1 MFALVDVNS
10 FYASCEK
17 VFRPDL
23 AGKPVIV
30 LSNNDG
36 CVIARSSEAK
46 KLGVKMGELYYE
58 RHSFYRQNNI
68 NIFSSNYVLY
78 ADMSNRVMSLLST
91 FAPRL
96 EIYSIDEAFLDFAG
110 MNNTFNLE
118 EYGSKIQSTILQNTH
133 LPVGIGIAPT
143 KTLAKLANH
152 AAKTWKKTGGVVELS
167 SEQRQRKLLSLI
179 PIEEVW
185 GIGRRIS
192 AKLRIMDVNTALDL
206 ANASVATIRKTFGV
220 TLERT
225 LRELNGEPCIE
236 LEDVRKIK
244 QQILCS
250 RSFGQK
256 VLDIETMR
264 KAVCDYAERAA
275 EKLREEKQRCKII
288 GLFIQTSRH
297 ASGEDY
303 ANSINIKLEY
313 PSSDTRD
320 IINAAMRGLNI
331 IWCDGYRYYKA
342 GIMLS
347 DFTDSDVTQFDMF
360 STQKPF
366 RNSDELMKTL
376 DAINKSGQGK
386 VWFAS
391 KGGDSGYK
399 MKREML
405 SPAYTTNF
413 DELPVVKS

>member
-118 EYGSKIQSTILQNTH
+118 EYGRKIQSTILQNTH

-167 SEQRQRKLLSLI
+167 CKQRQRKLLSLI

-236 LEDVRKIK
+236 LEEVRKIK

-320 IINAAMRGLNI
+320 IINAAMRGLNT
-331 IWCDGYRYYKA
+331 IWLDGYRYYKA
-342 GIMLS
+342 GIILS

-366 RNSDELMKTL
+366 RNSDELMKIL
-376 DAINKSGQGK
+376 DSINKSGQGK

-413 DELPVVKS
+413 DELRVVKS

>member
-36 CVIARSSEAK
+36 CVIARSAEAK

-58 RHSFYRQNNI
+58 RRSFYRKNNI
-68 NIFSSNYVLY
+68 NIFSSNYALY
-78 ADMSNRVMSLLST
+78 ADMSDRVMSLLSMH
-91 FAPRL
+91 APRL
-96 EIYSIDEAFLDFAG
+96 EIYSIDEAFLDFSG
-110 MNNTFNLE
+110 MAHTFNLE
-118 EYGSKIQSTILQNTH
+118 EYGREIQSTILQRTH
-133 LPVGIGIAPT
+133 LPVGVGIGHT
-143 KTLAKLANH
+143 KTLAKIANH

-167 SEQRQRKLLSLI
+167 DKSRQRKLLSLI

-192 AKLRIMDVNTALDL
+192 AKLRVMGIYTALDL
-206 ANASVATIRKTFGV
+206 ANAPVPTIRKTFGV

-225 LRELNGEPCIE
+225 LRELNGESCIE
-236 LEDVRKIK
+236 LEEVRKVK

-250 RSFGQK
+250 RSFGKK

-264 KAVCDYAERAA
+264 KAVCDYAERAT
-275 EKLREEKQRCKII
+275 EKLREEKQRCRII

-303 ANSINIKLEY
+303 TNSASIKLEY

-320 IINAAMRGLNI
+320 IINAAMRGLDS
-331 IWCDGYRYYKA
+331 IWRNGYRYYKA

-347 DFTDSDVTQFDMF
+347 DFTNSDITQFDMF

-366 RNSDELMKTL
+366 KNSDELMKTL
-376 DAINKSGQGK
+376 DTINNSGLGK
-386 VWFAS
+386 VWFAA
-391 KGGDSGYK
+391 KGGDSGYQ

-413 DELPVVKS
+413 DELPVVKC

>member
-91 FAPRL
+91 FVPRL

-118 EYGSKIQSTILQNTH
+118 EYGRKIQSTILQNTH
-133 LPVGIGIAPT
+133 LPVGIGIGPT

-167 SEQRQRKLLSLI
+167 CKQRQRKLLSLI

-192 AKLRIMDVNTALDL
+192 AKLRIMGVNTALDL
-206 ANASVATIRKTFGV
+206 ANAPVATIRKTFGV
-220 TLERT
+220 ILERT

-236 LEDVRKIK
+236 LEEVRKIK

-320 IINAAMRGLNI
+320 IINVAMRGLNT
-331 IWCDGYRYYKA
+331 IWRDGYRYYKA
-342 GIMLS
+342 GIILS

-413 DELPVVKS
+413 DELRVVKS

>member
-91 FAPRL
+91 FVPRL

-118 EYGSKIQSTILQNTH
+118 EYGREIQSTILQNTH

-236 LEDVRKIK
+236 LEEVRKIK

-342 GIMLS
+342 GIILS
-347 DFTDSDVTQFDMF
+347 DFTDSAVTQLDMF

-413 DELPVVKS
+413 DELRVVKS

>member
-96 EIYSIDEAFLDFAG
+96 EIYSIDEAFLDFTG

-118 EYGSKIQSTILQNTH
+118 EYGREIQSTILQNTH
-133 LPVGIGIAPT
+133 LPVGIGTGPT
-143 KTLAKLANH
+143 KTLAKIANH

-167 SEQRQRKLLSLI
+167 CKQRQHKLLSLI

-192 AKLRIMDVNTALDL
+192 AKLRIMGINTALDL
-206 ANASVATIRKTFGV
+206 ANAPVATIRKTFGV

-225 LRELNGEPCIE
+225 LRELNGESCIE
-236 LEDVRKIK
+236 LEEVRKIK

-320 IINAAMRGLNI
+320 IINAAMRGLNT
-331 IWCDGYRYYKA
+331 IWRDGYRYYKA

-347 DFTDSDVTQFDMF
+347 DFTYSDVTQFDMF

-376 DAINKSGQGK
+376 DVINKSGQGK

>member
-118 EYGSKIQSTILQNTH
+118 EYGREIQSTILQNTH
-133 LPVGIGIAPT
+133 LPVGIGIGPT

-206 ANASVATIRKTFGV
+206 ANASVATIRKTFGI

-236 LEDVRKIK
+236 LEEVRKIK

-320 IINAAMRGLNI
+320 IINAAMRGLNT
-331 IWCDGYRYYKA
+331 IWRDGYRYYKA

-413 DELPVVKS
+413 DELPVVK

>member
-91 FAPRL
+91 FAPSL

-118 EYGSKIQSTILQNTH
+118 EYGREIQSTILQNTH

-236 LEDVRKIK
+236 LEEVRKIK

-320 IINAAMRGLNI
+320 IINAAMRGLNT
-331 IWCDGYRYYKA
+331 IWRDGYRYYKA

-360 STQKPF
+360 SIQKPF

>member
-118 EYGSKIQSTILQNTH
+118 EYGRKIQSTILQNTH

-167 SEQRQRKLLSLI
+167 CKQRQRKLLSLI

-192 AKLRIMDVNTALDL
+192 AKLRVMGINTALDL
-206 ANASVATIRKTFGV
+206 ANAQVATIRKTFGV

-225 LRELNGEPCIE
+225 LRELNGESCIE
-236 LEDVRKIK
+236 LEEVRKIK

-313 PSSDTRD
+313 PSSDTRN
-320 IINAAMRGLNI
+320 IINAAMRGLNT
-331 IWCDGYRYYKA
+331 IWRGGYRYYKA

-366 RNSDELMKTL
+366 RNSDELMRTL
-376 DAINKSGQGK
+376 DAINKNGQGK

-413 DELPVVKS
+413 DELRVVKS

>member
-1 MFALVDVNS
+1 
-10 FYASCEK
+10 
-17 VFRPDL
+17 
-23 AGKPVIV
+23 
-30 LSNNDG
+30 
-36 CVIARSSEAK
+36 
-46 KLGVKMGELYYE
+46 MG
-58 RHSFYRQNNI
+58 I
-68 NIFSSNYVLY
+68 
-78 ADMSNRVMSLLST
+78 
-91 FAPRL
+91 
-96 EIYSIDEAFLDFAG
+96 
-110 MNNTFNLE
+110 
-118 EYGSKIQSTILQNTH
+118 
-133 LPVGIGIAPT
+133 
-143 KTLAKLANH
+143 
-152 AAKTWKKTGGVVELS
+152 
-167 SEQRQRKLLSLI
+167 
-179 PIEEVW
+179 
-185 GIGRRIS
+185 
-192 AKLRIMDVNTALDL
+192 NTALDL
-206 ANASVATIRKTFGV
+206 ANAPVATIRKTFGV

-236 LEDVRKIK
+236 LEEVRKIK

-264 KAVCDYAERAA
+264 KVVCDYAERAA

-297 ASGEDY
+297 VSGEDY

-320 IINAAMRGLNI
+320 IINAAMRGLNT
-331 IWCDGYRYYKA
+331 IWRDGYRYYKA
-342 GIMLS
+342 GIILS
-347 DFTDSDVTQFDMF
+347 DFTDSDIAQLDMF

>member
-1 MFALVDVNS
+1 M
-10 FYASCEK
+10 
-17 VFRPDL
+17 
-23 AGKPVIV
+23 
-30 LSNNDG
+30 
-36 CVIARSSEAK
+36 IARSSEAK

-118 EYGSKIQSTILQNTH
+118 EYGREIQSTILQNTH

-236 LEDVRKIK
+236 LEEVRKIK

-313 PSSDTRD
+313 PSRDTRD

-342 GIMLS
+342 GIILS
-347 DFTDSDVTQFDMF
+347 DFTDSAVTQLDMF

-391 KGGDSGYK
+391 KGSDSGYK

>member
-1 MFALVDVNS
+1 MS
-10 FYASCEK
+10 FRY
-17 VFRPDL
+17 
-23 AGKPVIV
+23 
-30 LSNNDG
+30 NDG

-118 EYGSKIQSTILQNTH
+118 EYGREIQSTILQNTH

-236 LEDVRKIK
+236 LEEVRKIK

-313 PSSDTRD
+313 PSRDTRD

-342 GIMLS
+342 GIILS
-347 DFTDSDVTQFDMF
+347 DFTDSAVTQLDMF

-391 KGGDSGYK
+391 KGSDSGYK

>member
-1 MFALVDVNS
+1 MTGILS
-10 FYASCEK
+10 QLYA
-17 VFRPDL
+17 
-23 AGKPVIV
+23 
-30 LSNNDG
+30 
-36 CVIARSSEAK
+36 
-46 KLGVKMGELYYE
+46 
-58 RHSFYRQNNI
+58 
-68 NIFSSNYVLY
+68 LY

-91 FAPRL
+91 FVPRL

-118 EYGSKIQSTILQNTH
+118 EYGRKIQSTILQNTH
-133 LPVGIGIAPT
+133 LPVGIGIGPT

-167 SEQRQRKLLSLI
+167 CKQRQRKLLSLI

-192 AKLRIMDVNTALDL
+192 AKLRIMGVNTALDL
-206 ANASVATIRKTFGV
+206 ANAPVATIRKTFGV

-236 LEDVRKIK
+236 LEEVRKIK

-320 IINAAMRGLNI
+320 IINAAMRGLNT
-331 IWCDGYRYYKA
+331 IWRDGYRYYKA
-342 GIMLS
+342 GIILS

-376 DAINKSGQGK
+376 DVINKSGQGK

-413 DELPVVKS
+413 DELRVVKS

>member
-110 MNNTFNLE
+110 MNSTFNLE
-118 EYGSKIQSTILQNTH
+118 EYGREIQSTILQNTH
-133 LPVGIGIAPT
+133 LPVGIGIGPT

-152 AAKTWKKTGGVVELS
+152 AAKTWRKTGGVVELS
-167 SEQRQRKLLSLI
+167 CKQRQRKLLSLI

-192 AKLRIMDVNTALDL
+192 AKLRITGVNTALDL
-206 ANASVATIRKTFGV
+206 ANAPVATIRKTFGV
-220 TLERT
+220 ILERT

-236 LEDVRKIK
+236 LEEVRKIK

-320 IINAAMRGLNI
+320 IINAAMRGLNT
-331 IWCDGYRYYKA
+331 IWRDGYRYYKA
-342 GIMLS
+342 GIILS

-413 DELPVVKS
+413 DELRVVKS

>member
-118 EYGSKIQSTILQNTH
+118 EYGRKIQSTILQNTH
-133 LPVGIGIAPT
+133 LPVGIGIGPT

-167 SEQRQRKLLSLI
+167 CKQRQRKLLSLI

-192 AKLRIMDVNTALDL
+192 AKLRIMGVNTALDL
-206 ANASVATIRKTFGV
+206 VNAPVATIRKTFGV
-220 TLERT
+220 ILERT

-236 LEDVRKIK
+236 LEEVRKIK

-320 IINAAMRGLNI
+320 IINVAMRGLNT
-331 IWCDGYRYYKA
+331 IWRDGYRYYKA
-342 GIMLS
+342 GIILS

-413 DELPVVKS
+413 DELRVVKS

>member
-78 ADMSNRVMSLLST
+78 ADMSNRVMSLLSV

-96 EIYSIDEAFLDFAG
+96 EIYSIDEAFLDFTG

-118 EYGSKIQSTILQNTH
+118 EYGREIQSTILQNTH
-133 LPVGIGIAPT
+133 LPVGIGIGPT
-143 KTLAKLANH
+143 KTLAKIANH
-152 AAKTWKKTGGVVELS
+152 AAKTWKKTGGVVDLS
-167 SEQRQRKLLSLI
+167 SKPRQHKLLSLI

-192 AKLRIMDVNTALDL
+192 AKLKIMGVSTALDL
-206 ANASVATIRKTFGV
+206 ANVPVATIRKTFGV

-225 LRELNGEPCIE
+225 LRELNGESCIE
-236 LEDVRKIK
+236 LEEVRKIK

-256 VLDIETMR
+256 VLDIDTMR

-288 GLFIQTSRH
+288 GLFIRTSRH

-320 IINAAMRGLNI
+320 IINAAMRGLNA
-331 IWCDGYRYYKA
+331 IWRDGYRYYKA

-360 STQKPF
+360 STQRPF

-413 DELPVVKS
+413 DELRVVKN

>member
-58 RHSFYRQNNI
+58 RHSFYKQNNI

-91 FAPRL
+91 FAPSL

-118 EYGSKIQSTILQNTH
+118 EYGREIQSTILQNTH

-236 LEDVRKIK
+236 LEEVRKIK

-320 IINAAMRGLNI
+320 IINAAMRGLNT
-331 IWCDGYRYYKA
+331 IWRDGYRYYKA

-360 STQKPF
+360 SIQKPF

>member
-36 CVIARSSEAK
+36 CIIARSSEAK

-58 RHSFYRQNNI
+58 RRNFYKQNNI

-78 ADMSNRVMSLLST
+78 ADMSNRVMSLLSV

-96 EIYSIDEAFLDFAG
+96 EIYSIDEAFLDFTG

-118 EYGSKIQSTILQNTH
+118 EYGREIQSTILQNTH
-133 LPVGIGIAPT
+133 LPVGIGIGPT
-143 KTLAKLANH
+143 KTLAKIANH

-167 SEQRQRKLLSLI
+167 CKQRQRKLLSLI

-192 AKLRIMDVNTALDL
+192 AKLRVMGVNTALDL

-225 LRELNGEPCIE
+225 LRELNGESCME
-236 LEDVRKIK
+236 LEEVRKIK

-303 ANSINIKLEY
+303 SNSINIKLEY

-320 IINAAMRGLNI
+320 IINAAMSGLNT
-331 IWCDGYRYYKA
+331 IWRDGYRYYKA

-347 DFTDSDVTQFDMF
+347 DFTDSNVTQFDMF

>member
-118 EYGSKIQSTILQNTH
+118 EYGREIQSTILQNTH

-236 LEDVRKIK
+236 LEEVRKIK

-320 IINAAMRGLNI
+320 IINVAMRGLNT
-331 IWCDGYRYYKA
+331 IWRDGYRYYKA
-342 GIMLS
+342 GIILS

-413 DELPVVKS
+413 DELRVVKS

>member
-91 FAPRL
+91 FAPSL

-118 EYGSKIQSTILQNTH
+118 EYGREIQSTILQNTH

-192 AKLRIMDVNTALDL
+192 AKLRVMDVNTALDL

-236 LEDVRKIK
+236 LEEVRKIK

-320 IINAAMRGLNI
+320 IINAAMRGLNT
-331 IWCDGYRYYKA
+331 IWRDGYRYYKA

-391 KGGDSGYK
+391 KGSDSGYK

-413 DELPVVKS
+413 DKLPVVKS